1 MVAELEPVLV
11 AGAVMFSTSGM
22 AGAGSG
28 QQVGG
33 QDPGSVNSM
42 FPTRAK
48 AGCAEVPLPPSTASS
63 TSRQQQQAN
72 GQQFVNRSFCHQPDF

>member
-1 MVAELEPVLV
+1 MLAGRAVV

-33 QDPGSVNSM
+33 QDPGNVNPMS
-42 FPTRAK
+42 PNT
-48 AGCAEVPLPPSTASS
+48 C
-63 TSRQQQQAN
+63 
-72 GQQFVNRSFCHQPDF
+72 